1 MRVAWDLGRVGSV
14 SLSTKSAVASSMLV
28 GSALL
33 VLSRKTTTESL
44 LLSRCVPSALLS
56 CPVQPRAVHKSAGR
70 GSGVEPTRHFS
81 KSAPVRLG
89 SKNSSAESRSTFV
102 YQVIATPR
110 GENTGSHRAAVIRGT
125 IPPGAGVARQMFFR
139 DGSVGETAE
148 ESALEHSGGSHN
160 DVDEFLKI
168 GQYAESARV
177 FSSEEVDAFCNLLHD
192 YNPLHEL
199 WMGTDC
205 QSHASSV
212 PDSIRHHPLLK
223 WNDVDHPGLS
233 KAASKPLVPGMLV
246 SGLFSSIF
254 GTLLPGTIYISQQL
268 QFVSPVYVRD
278 CVLARVQ
285 IVDIRTSGKGNRTR
299 EGSPPRDNSERKPRM
314 HGDVVTCDT
323 TVVQLVGG
331 SPVTERSLALER
343 EHGLMCIRG
352 QAKVLVP
359 TR

>member
-1 MRVAWDLGRVGSV
+1 
-14 SLSTKSAVASSMLV
+14 MLV

-44 LLSRCVPSALLS
+44 LLSRCVPGALLS
-56 CPVQPRAVHKSAGR
+56 SPVQPRAVHKSADR
-70 GSGVEPTRHFS
+70 GNGVERTRHFS
-81 KSAPVRLG
+81 ASTPVRLG
-89 SKNSSAESRSTFV
+89 SNNSSAESRAKSV

-110 GENTGSHRAAVIRGT
+110 GESTGSHRAAAIRGT
-125 IPPGAGVARQMFFR
+125 IPPGAGVARHMITSWDAFA
-139 DGSVGETAE
+139 GEPAE
-148 ESALEHSGGSHN
+148 DSALEHSGGSHN
-160 DVDEFLKI
+160 DEDEFLIKV
-168 GQYAESARV
+168 GQYAESVRV

-192 YNPLHEL
+192 YNPLHQL
-199 WMGTDC
+199 WMGSDC
-205 QSHASSV
+205 QSHESSV

-223 WNDVDHPGLS
+223 WNETDHPGLS

-285 IVDIRTSGKGNRTR
+285 IVDIRASGKGNRTR

-331 SPVTERSLALER
+331 SPVTERSFGLER

-359 TR
+359 TRT